1 MNADIILSMAQPY
14 VKENTITYKEF
25 DGIYKILSLQEK
37 YEVVEIL
44 YAHNISLVDELFE
57 DDISEDSINTQI
69 PDMEDDDD
77 KFEVLY
83 DKSIF
88 SDGEDDAV
96 FLYTDIKQSSE
107 NLCVLIQ
114 EGNLQAL
121 QDICVKNKGLVDK
134 WANIYQK
141 YYGSRLEFEDLEQE
155 GFLGLI
161 KAAQRY
167 DAKKDARFSTYAVI
181 WIKQAI
187 RRSIED
193 AGYVIRIPVHKM
205 DRIYKV
211 MRYDS
216 QLEGLTYQERIHEI
230 SHELLMPVAEVED
243 CIRLYY
249 QYLRY
254 NSLNTPV
261 GEEQETELGDLVPD
275 LEAESIEGIIIENAL
290 KENLDV
296 ALSSLKEREQK
307 VLRYRFG
314 LDDGKARTLE
324 EVGVIFG
331 VTRERIRQIEAKAL
345 RKLRHPSRSRKL
357 KDFL

>member
-44 YAHNISLVDELFE
+44 YANNISLVDELLVE
-57 DDISEDSINTQI
+57 DISDDSINTQI
-69 PDMEDDDD
+69 SELEDDNDD
-77 KFEVLY
+77 FEVLY

-121 QDICVKNKGLVDK
+121 QDICVKNRGLVDK

-141 YYGSRLEFEDLEQE
+141 FYGSRLEFEDLEQE

-205 DRIYKV
+205 DKIFKI
-211 MRYDS
+211 MRFDS
-216 QLEGLTYQERIHEI
+216 QLEGLAYQDRIQAI
-230 SHELLMPVAEVED
+230 SHELLIPVAEVED

-261 GEEQETELGDLVPD
+261 GEEQETELADLVPD
-275 LEAESIEGIIIENAL
+275 LEAEPVEEVIIDNALRESLENAL
-290 KENLDV
+290 STLT
-296 ALSSLKEREQK
+296 EREQK

-314 LDDGKARTLE
+314 LDDGQARTLE

-345 RKLRHPSRSRKL
+345 RKLRHPARSKKL

>member
-44 YAHNISLVDELFE
+44 YANNISLVDELLE
-57 DDISEDSINTQI
+57 DNIPEDSINTQI
-69 PDMEDDDD
+69 PDLEDVDDE
-77 KFEVLY
+77 FEVLY

-230 SHELLMPVAEVED
+230 SHELLIPEAEVGD

-275 LEAESIEGIIIENAL
+275 LEAESIEEIIIDNAL
-290 KENLDV
+290 KESLEV
-296 ALSSLKEREQK
+296 VLSSLKEKEQK

-324 EVGVIFG
+324 EIGVIFG
-331 VTRERIRQIEAKAL
+331 VTRERVRQIEAKAL
-345 RKLRHPSRSRKL
+345 RKLTHPSRSRKL
-357 KDFL
+357 EDFL